1 VINQTDTV
9 FLILSSALVMLMTP
23 GLALFYGGMTRKRD
37 VLGMMLQSFL
47 MFSVVSLVWILWGY
61 SLAFGPD
68 KGGLIG
74 SLSWLGLK
82 GISLSPS
89 KDYASTVPH
98 LLFVL
103 YQMMFAVITVAL
115 ITGAIAGRFKFKSLL
130 LFSLLWSTFVYSPIA
145 HWVWGNGGWIG
156 KLGALDFAGGTV
168 VHLASG
174 AAALAAVLVVKKRR
188 DFPQPLRPHNL
199 TLTVLGTGLL
209 WFGWFGFNG
218 GSALAAGKIAVLA
231 MFNTHL
237 AASSAALSWLL
248 LEWLKNGKPTSL
260 GFMSGAVAGLVA
272 ITPACGFVGIGAAV
286 VIGLLA
292 GGLCQFAVE
301 LKYRF
306 GYDDTLDVVGIHG
319 VGGAFGALA
328 TGLFASRAVNPSGVG
343 GLLAGNS
350 KLILAQLI
358 SVVAAGLYSFVV
370 TLVILLVVKALVGVR
385 VSEGEE
391 EIGLDISEHGEV
403 AYHFE

>member
-1 VINQTDTV
+1 MINQTDTV

-23 GLALFYGGMTRKRD
+23 GLALFYGGMTRKKD

-328 TGLFASRAVNPSGVG
+328 TGLFASKAVNPSGVG

>member
-23 GLALFYGGMTRKRD
+23 GLALFYGGMTRKKD

-328 TGLFASRAVNPSGVG
+328 TGLFASKAVNPSGVG